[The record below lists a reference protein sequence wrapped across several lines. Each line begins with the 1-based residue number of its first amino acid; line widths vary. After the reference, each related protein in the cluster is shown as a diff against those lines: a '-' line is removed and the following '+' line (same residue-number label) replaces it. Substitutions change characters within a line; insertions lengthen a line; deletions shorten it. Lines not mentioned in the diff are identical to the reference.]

1 MKKNFFLLLITLIFL
16 FIFLYLGFFFY
27 LKNIH
32 GFNNL
37 ELIKN
42 KNKISFYEKYS
53 KRLHHLRHYLD
64 KKIDF
69 KKTETLL
76 FSESEQND
84 INNKMSILFLGDSWI
99 EQMLVYQQSNNYIEN
114 YFKKNKINYYNAG
127 ISSYAPTVMNIQYQI
142 LKDDFKLKPKMV
154 VLYIDQTDFG
164 DEMCRYKQNKE
175 FVNGKLYGVKDYFFT
190 PRLIAMSKI
199 ENKYKISF
207 LKDLAQFNFY
217 IKQKISLLTNKFQK
231 IFKNNK
237 NIYGCNS
244 NNILSYLINPTA
256 SSVEYFR
263 NSTKDLVDLLN
274 NDSQIEQILIVTFPH
289 RNHLNH
295 VSNANDY
302 GDYNYSVED
311 AVDYYILNNVSE
323 KITHLKFSKYLN
335 KNTELINEKSFIQ
348 MDKFSHLT
356 ENAHSKIFTKKII
369 DEIDKI
375 LANSY

>member
-1 MKKNFFLLLITLIFL
+1 MKKNFLFLSIILIFL
-16 FIFLYLGFFFY
+16 FIFLYLGSFLY

-32 GFNNL
+32 GLNNL
-37 ELIKN
+37 ELIKY
-42 KNKISFYEKYS
+42 KNQISFIEKYS
-53 KRLHHLRHYLD
+53 KRLHHLRNLD

-69 KKTETLL
+69 KKTESLL

-127 ISSYAPTVMNIQYQI
+127 ISSYAPTVTNIQYQI
-142 LKDDFKLKPKMV
+142 LKDDFKLKPKIV
-154 VLYIDQTDFG
+154 VLYIDQTDIG
-164 DEMCRYKQNKE
+164 DEMCRYKKNKE

-190 PRLIAMSKI
+190 PRAISMSKI
-199 ENKYKISF
+199 DKKYTNSF
-207 LKDLAQFNFY
+207 FKDLAQFNFY
-217 IKQKISLLTNKFQK
+217 IKERFFLATNKFQK

-237 NIYGCNS
+237 NIYGCDTS
-244 NNILSYLINPTA
+244 DILSYLINPA
-256 SSVEYFR
+256 VNSIEYFR

-274 NDSQIEQILIVTFPH
+274 NDRQIEQILIVTFPH
-289 RNHLNH
+289 RNHLKH
-295 VSNANDY
+295 ITNANDY

-311 AVDYYILNNVSE
+311 AVDHYISNKVSE
-323 KITHLKFSKYLN
+323 KITHLKFSKYFN

-348 MDKFSHLT
+348 MDKTSHLT
-356 ENAHSKIFTKKII
+356 ESSHSKIFTRKII

-375 LANSY
+375 LVNNY

>member
-1 MKKNFFLLLITLIFL
+1 MKKNFLFLSIILIFL
-16 FIFLYLGFFFY
+16 FIFLYLGSFLY

-32 GFNNL
+32 GLNNL
-37 ELIKN
+37 ELIKY
-42 KNKISFYEKYS
+42 KNQISFIEKYS

-64 KKIDF
+64 KKVDF

-99 EQMLVYQQSNNYIEN
+99 EQMLGYQQSKNYIEN

-142 LKDDFKLKPKMV
+142 LKDDFKLKPKIV

-164 DEMCRYKQNKE
+164 DEMCRYKKNKE
-175 FVNGKLYGVKDYFFT
+175 FVNGKLYGVRDYFFT
-190 PRLIAMSKI
+190 PRAISMSKI
-199 ENKYKISF
+199 DKKYTNSF

-217 IKQKISLLTNKFQK
+217 IKEKFFLATNKFQK

-237 NIYGCNS
+237 NIYGCDS
-244 NNILSYLINPTA
+244 SDILSYLINPTVN
-256 SSVEYFR
+256 SIEYFR

-274 NDSQIEQILIVTFPH
+274 NDRQIEQILIVTFPH
-289 RNHLNH
+289 RNHLKH
-295 VSNANDY
+295 ISNANDY

-311 AVDYYILNNVSE
+311 AVDHYISNKVSE
-323 KITHLKFSKYLN
+323 KITHLKFSKYFN
-335 KNTELINEKSFIQ
+335 KNTELINKKSFIQ
-348 MDKFSHLT
+348 MDKTSHLT
-356 ENAHSKIFTKKII
+356 ESSHSKIFTRKII

-375 LANSY
+375 LVNNY